1 MSIAERP
8 QALDLERLSTVPG
21 LTSLDPP
28 EANLQSSETA
38 TSVGADPP
46 YVCDLDP
53 LQTYSPAVDFRH
65 TGWKHDRRR
74 VFDALCRTAQS
85 TNRLQAFRDCGKN
98 AFVYESV
105 ERPGE
110 YTIGGS
116 SCHDRFCLPCARER
130 SRIIAQNVLAKI
142 EGKQAR
148 FLTLTLKSTNE
159 SLEDLLLK
167 LTTDF
172 AALRRSKLWRN
183 KVVGGVAFM
192 EIKWSV
198 AKERWHPHLHCMVQG
213 RYLPQRDLA
222 KLWLK
227 ITGTSKIVDIR
238 YASDTAHTTHYITKY
253 ASKPLDHTVT
263 MRPDRLDEAVDALKG
278 KRLCLTFGTWR
289 GCVLTERD
297 DDGDWIQIGS
307 VVELIDQAE
316 RGSDTAIVILNQLQL
331 TFTVR
336 SRGDP
341 STTVQTASSST
352 QRQSTFSFASVS
364 PIRWDV

>member
-1 MSIAERP
+1 MPSGP
-8 QALDLERLSTVPG
+8 QAATFHVIPDDSL

-28 EANLQSSETA
+28 EANPHSPETEA
-38 TSVGADPP
+38 SIGAGSIPP
-46 YVCDLDP
+46 DDLDP

-65 TGWKHDRRR
+65 SGWKHDRRR
-74 VFDALCRTAQS
+74 VYESFRRTGQTS
-85 TNRLQAFRDCGKN
+85 NRLHAFRECGKN

-130 SRIIAQNVLAKI
+130 SRIIAQNVLEKI

-183 KVVGGVAFM
+183 KVVGGVAFI
-192 EIKWSV
+192 EIKWS
-198 AKERWHPHLHCMVQG
+198 AKRQRWHPHLHCMLQG
-213 RYLPQRDLA
+213 RYLPVGPLSQ
-222 KLWLK
+222 LWFK
-227 ITGTSKIVDIR
+227 ITHTSRIVDIV
-238 YASDTAHTTHYITKY
+238 YVKDGSHVTHYITKY

-263 MRPDRLDEAVDALKG
+263 IQPDRLDEAVDALKG

-289 GCVLTERD
+289 GCVLTQRD
-297 DDGDWIQIGS
+297 DDGDWIQLGS
-307 VVELIDQAE
+307 VVELIDRAE
-316 RGSDTAIVILNQLQL
+316 RGHEPTIAILNQLQV

-336 SRGDP
+336 TRGSP
-341 STTVQTASSST
+341 SST
-352 QRQSTFSFASVS
+352 VKDVSSPVPKQSTFNFALVS
-364 PIRWDV
+364 PTRWDA